1 MLGRHSL
8 SGFCMGNTHQSQIR
22 GKTAFMSCSWRWERV
37 KCRLCLCQ
45 ILVFKLSYFSLP
57 GTCICIRLLVG
68 LNDIVS
74 LSDYRQI
81 YNSHTKLSKGR
92 SCMHLDSMFCARFP
106 LAPTSHPNSPSCA
119 SPLTSE
125 LHHRQTNFIGNDK
138 PPI

>member
-1 MLGRHSL
+1 MEGTRCLGSAWETHINLKFEVRRHSCHVPGVGKGL
-8 SGFCMGNTHQSQIR
+8 SAACAYVRSLFL
-22 GKTAFMSCSWRWERV
+22 SCLTSLFPARV
-37 KCRLCLCQ
+37 
-45 ILVFKLSYFSLP
+45 
-57 GTCICIRLLVG
+57 CIRLLVG